1 MGSITMLIMIAI
13 VAWIGQIVLTFF
25 QIRAFNRMLQELAK
39 KGEVKI
45 GRTSSRWKARTIV
58 VLVED
63 KEGVIVDAKVF
74 KGMTVF
80 ARPQKLSCLVGGK
93 FPFQSHIIQQLD
105 KGVQE
110 ALTVAFS

>member
-1 MGSITMLIMIAI
+1 MDSITMFITVAI
-13 VAWIGQIVLTFF
+13 VAWAGQIGLTFF

-63 KEGVIVDAKVF
+63 NEKNIVDAKVF

-80 ARPQKLSCLVGGK
+80 ARPKPLPCLIGEK
-93 FPFQSHIIQQLD
+93 HPFKTDTIQSLD
-105 KGVQE
+105 KGIQE
-110 ALTVAFS
+110 ALIVAFS